1 MTPLRKRLRP
11 ALGVLGLLLFMA
23 LARDFL
29 ANSRPLWCRVGD
41 TTYWP
46 GVRKAFTDPHQPYG
60 IQLLDSLELTESWQ
74 RYPFDAAVFAPIPF
88 SPGEWIR
95 DPSVSRARP
104 GDIHPGFRPRFR
116 HWLGT
121 DEQGRDVAATL
132 VAGARVAL
140 LTGAL
145 AMAMSFGIGL
155 VLGALAGF
163 FGDDRLRVSRGRL
176 WFNLPGLI
184 VAFFYAFTAR
194 IDLLEQ
200 QKSVAVW
207 LESLMIFCVVMLI
220 VNALYLPFRRV
231 AFFSK
236 KIVVPA
242 DLFIM
247 RLAEVF
253 NSIPRLIL
261 LIVVSAMAPKQS
273 LWVLIGLIGVLS
285 WTGVA
290 KFVRAEL
297 LRVREMDYVTAARGL
312 GYPDRRT
319 LLRHALPNA
328 MRSALIAFSFGVA
341 GAIMLEA
348 SLSFLGFG
356 GNEFKG
362 ISWGSLLLTVRAYPS
377 AWWVAMPAGLAISIT
392 VLALNSIGETL
403 SDRQR

>member
-1 MTPLRKRLRP
+1 MKTLRKRMRP
-11 ALGVLGLLLFMA
+11 ALWVLGVLLFLA

-41 TTYWP
+41 KTYWP
-46 GVRKAFTDPHQPYG
+46 GLHTVFGDPHQPYG
-60 IQLLDSLELTESWQ
+60 DHFLDSLELNELWQ
-74 RYPFDAAVFAPIPF
+74 RYPYDAAVFAPIPF

-95 DPSVSRARP
+95 QPSVSLAKP
-104 GDIHPGFRPRFR
+104 GTVHPGFKPRFR

-121 DEQGRDVAATL
+121 DEKGRDVAAA
-132 VAGARVAL
+132 VIAGSRVAL

-155 VLGALAGF
+155 VLGAFAGF
-163 FGDDRLRVSRGRL
+163 FGDDRFRVPRGQL
-176 WFNLPGLI
+176 WFNLLALPL
-184 VAFFYAFTAR
+184 ALFYGFIAR
-194 IDLLEQ
+194 IDLLERE
-200 QKSVAVW
+200 KTVSGW
-207 LESLMIFCVVMLI
+207 LISLAIFFGVLLLA
-220 VNALYLPFRRV
+220 NLLYWPLRRV
-231 AFFSK
+231 RFFSK
-236 KIVVPA
+236 TLVVPA
-242 DLFIM
+242 DLLIM

-253 NSIPRLIL
+253 NSIPRLVL
-261 LIVVSAMAPKQS
+261 LIVVAALAPKQS
-273 LWVLIGLIGVLS
+273 LWVLIALIGVLS

-290 KFVRAEL
+290 KFVRGEL

-312 GYPDRRT
+312 GYPERRT

-348 SLSFLGFG
+348 SLTFLGFG

-362 ISWGSLLLTVRAYPS
+362 ISWGSLLFSVRDHAS
-377 AWWVAMPAGLAISIT
+377 AWWIALPAGLAVSIT

-403 SDRQR
+403 SERRG